1 MGVVGRDRLQILAI
15 MLELCLS
22 QIACYYAQN
31 YARIIIA
38 SLVGGHNVAHKYTS
52 SFVAREPT
60 TMTFHASRGTVKTSL
75 SWSRTCG
82 KMAYQCSSKR
92 KHVAVASAFHCHRAT
107 KAAKKAA
114 QSTCVDQTVGP

>member
-38 SLVGGHNVAHKYTS
+38 SLAADQS
-52 SFVAREPT
+52 SLPT
-60 TMTFHASRGTVKTSL
+60 HCASIRLTVI
-75 SWSRTCG
+75 
-82 KMAYQCSSKR
+82 
-92 KHVAVASAFHCHRAT
+92 
-107 KAAKKAA
+107 
-114 QSTCVDQTVGP
+114 